1 MKNSMEKELMKQ
13 VLDKKN
19 MENGKKGKRIRWI
32 GRDDRIE
39 IKK

>member
-32 GRDDRIE
+32 GRGDRIE